1 MKKNSFPITP
11 ITVFRFKSLVE
22 VEASTSTFSSSS
34 LKLKLFTSTAAK
46 QLARRSSSLSSV
58 DCENRFLLRS
68 AAFTLLEVLLAMAI
82 VALLA
87 GSIYSITSASIQSTR
102 ETIQE
107 QLVMRRLK
115 GFLEIT
121 RDAFLNLPANGNVYL
136 TTPNS
141 SNALPDLNFEN
152 ATAVFGIPS
161 LGGGTL
167 VLSALAR
174 NDGTRTF
181 SILRLPKN
189 VQETDRNALSQDEHW
204 IELLPKV
211 NKPHWSFFRN
221 REWVDEWPRGT
232 GRPLLVRLQM
242 EVLGVHNSI
251 NSIFYI
257 PPVNAVLLSS
267 QAVRGA
273 SINASSTPSSNTPTN
288 STPLPAEP
296 TSPTR

>member
-1 MKKNSFPITP
+1 MKKHSSPITHSP
-11 ITVFRFKSLVE
+11 
-22 VEASTSTFSSSS
+22 
-34 LKLKLFTSTAAK
+34 
-46 QLARRSSSLSSV
+46 
-58 DCENRFLLRS
+58 LLRS
-68 AAFTLLEVLLAMAI
+68 AAFTLLEVLLAMAV

-102 ETIQE
+102 ETLQE

-136 TTPNS
+136 STPNS

-152 ATAVFGIPS
+152 ATAIFGIPS

-167 VLSALAR
+167 VLSPLPR
-174 NDGTRTF
+174 DDGTRTF

-189 VQETDRNALSQDEHW
+189 VQSSDRDRFYQDEHW
-204 IELLPKV
+204 IKLLPKV

-221 REWVDEWPRGT
+221 GEWLDEWPNGS

-242 EVLGVHNSI
+242 EVLGVRDSI
-251 NSIFYI
+251 DSIFYV
-257 PPVNAVLLSS
+257 PPVNAMVLNPMSS
-267 QAVRGA
+267 QLNSTNNSGT
-273 SINASSTPSSNTPTN
+273 NASPTN
-288 STPLPAEP
+288 AIPPQNKILN
-296 TSPTR
+296 SPPVH